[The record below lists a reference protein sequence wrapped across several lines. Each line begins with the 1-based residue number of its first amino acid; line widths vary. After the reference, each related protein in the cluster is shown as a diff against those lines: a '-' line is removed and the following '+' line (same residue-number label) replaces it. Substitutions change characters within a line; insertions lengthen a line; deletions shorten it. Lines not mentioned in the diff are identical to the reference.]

1 MDVGE
6 SPFEALT
13 PELEFEEARLMA
25 NVMIA
30 ERFKCGQGEPDAALW
45 DLRDRLYFGDAEAK
59 GRIRAL
65 YRETRQKGQKEQK
78 GQKQAI
84 PDEDGSLS

>member
-1 MDVGE
+1 MEG
-6 SPFEALT
+6 SPFETLV

-45 DLRDRLYFGDAEAK
+45 DLRGRLYFGDAEAK
-59 GRIRAL
+59 ERIRAL
-65 YRETRQKGQKEQK
+65 YRETRRKGQKRQK

-84 PDEDGSLS
+84 PDEDGALS